1 MSHLLLVTSSR
12 GTVPNQWNCNNQCLT
27 ICSSILKFVTHEKK
41 KHFNMYST
49 DLNLCAIV
57 SSSIK
62 KNLTSVVFISF
73 NFFYSRFGKLVCQ
86 FIFQA
91 KQTAFAISLPPN
103 VLQLGT
109 VGDRS
114 KFKTIEFQF
123 LLKFFSKTQCKDG
136 EKRAWPNYISRKWL
150 LFCTYD
156 YQFGYV
162 FLGNK
167 GFINVL
173 TNMSKIPTKNII
185 SDILNVLSNM

>member
-1 MSHLLLVTSSR
+1 
-12 GTVPNQWNCNNQCLT
+12 
-27 ICSSILKFVTHEKK
+27 
-41 KHFNMYST
+41 MYST

-109 VGDRS
+109 VGDRG
-114 KFKTIEFQF
+114 K
-123 LLKFFSKTQCKDG
+123 L
-136 EKRAWPNYISRKWL
+136 
-150 LFCTYD
+150 
-156 YQFGYV
+156 
-162 FLGNK
+162 
-167 GFINVL
+167 
-173 TNMSKIPTKNII
+173 
-185 SDILNVLSNM
+185 